1 MKAVKKATSDVYVSQ
16 AIYTPSKT
24 YYLWRI
30 EGGSV
35 YDYYTLNAIPNVG
48 DAVYEYISNT
58 GKMTLVDTVKGYYPN
73 IQMYAWG
80 SGGQFFTTS
89 GIPQAGDYAF
99 TSPEIIYAIGTT
111 SGVISEA
118 TDEYIIVDG
127 LTVQRNRAADTT
139 SRNNYMLIN
148 NSNYYIQQT
157 NTTRTIKEKYQL
169 IPNPKTITIPNVSI
183 LGGLT
188 FTDNILNNFSENNYA
203 QLPQDLQF
211 NTEGN
216 QFDDSWEIVFKI
228 KLNNEATTG
237 TDSAIISTS
246 LSRSYNPRL
255 VVWNNLQVALLLTN
269 STNSWNVC
277 EINSGDTYLTIGDWY
292 WIKVTCLGW
301 ASSKSDYNLYISTD
315 GTNYSGVGGKLRTN
329 SYKATALKNIG
340 FCHDNSNG
348 DLNFKGEIDLS
359 ESYIKVNDNIWWEG
373 TKELNIQ

>member
-1 MKAVKKATSDVYVSQ
+1 MKAVKEVKSTNYYAWLGTRLQVY
-16 AIYTPSKT
+16 IYTTNENPQIGDT
-24 YYLWRI
+24 LYNYDGNNF
-30 EGGSV
+30 EASV
-35 YDYYTLNAIPNVG
+35 AEIVNVSNNIITTDTFVPGVGVMSYERDNSADTFVTETNFKAIKVNADYKL
-48 DAVYEYISNT
+48 
-58 GKMTLVDTVKGYYPN
+58 
-73 IQMYAWG
+73 
-80 SGGQFFTTS
+80 
-89 GIPQAGDYAF
+89 
-99 TSPEIIYAIGTT
+99 
-111 SGVISEA
+111 ISEPH
-118 TDEYIIVDG
+118 TE
-127 LTVQRNRAADTT
+127 
-139 SRNNYMLIN
+139 
-148 NSNYYIQQT
+148 
-157 NTTRTIKEKYQL
+157 L
-169 IPNPKTITIPNVSI
+169 IPAVNI

-188 FTDNILNNFSENNYA
+188 NTNNVLSNFTVNNYA

-216 QFDDSWEIVFKI
+216 QWDDRWEIVFKI

-277 EINSGDTYLTIGDWY
+277 EINSDDTYLTIGDWY

-301 ASSKSDYNLYISTD
+301 TSSKSDYNLYISTN
-315 GTNYSGVGGKLRTN
+315 GTDYSRVGGKLNTN

-348 DLNFKGEIDLS
+348 DLNFKGEIDLT
-359 ESYIKVNDNIWWEG
+359 ESYIKVNGNIWWEG

>member
-1 MKAVKKATSDVYVSQ
+1 MKAVNAGTITFYCWTSSGY
-16 AIYTPSKT
+16 IF
-24 YYLWRI
+24 
-30 EGGSV
+30 
-35 YDYYTLNAIPNVG
+35 YTLNAIPNVG
-48 DAVYEYISNT
+48 DILYDSPDIQDDS
-58 GKMTLVDTVKGYYPN
+58 GY
-73 IQMYAWG
+73 
-80 SGGQFFTTS
+80 T
-89 GIPQAGDYAF
+89 
-99 TSPEIIYAIGTT
+99 
-111 SGVISEA
+111 VISY
-118 TDEYIIVDG
+118 DEGDLYGTFSSRISLTHSSNKDVTTNIIKAIY
-127 LTVQRNRAADTT
+127 TPSKT
-139 SRNNYMLIN
+139 
-148 NSNYYIQQT
+148 
-157 NTTRTIKEKYQL
+157 KYQF
-169 IPNPKTITIPNVSI
+169 IPNPATITIPNVSI

-188 FTDNILNNFSENNYA
+188 SADNILNDFSENNYA

-216 QFDDSWEIVFKI
+216 QWDDSWEIEFKI

-277 EINSGDTYLTIGDWY
+277 EINSGNTYLTIGDWY

-315 GTNYSGVGGKLRTN
+315 GTNYSRVGGKLSTN
-329 SYKATALKNIG
+329 SYTATALKNIG

-359 ESYIKVNDNIWWEG
+359 ESYIKVNNNIWWEG

>member
-1 MKAVKKATSDVYVSQ
+1 MKAVKKATSDVINFY
-16 AIYTPSKT
+16 AWI
-24 YYLWRI
+24 
-30 EGGSV
+30 GGSTGSEVLYTINYPPNTDDKLYNANGKIIEPLTIRSYSHGDDIMFVKTGDSFVSYSYSRDNLQDFTMPV
-35 YDYYTLNAIPNVG
+35 Y
-48 DAVYEYISNT
+48 
-58 GKMTLVDTVKGYYPN
+58 
-73 IQMYAWG
+73 
-80 SGGQFFTTS
+80 
-89 GIPQAGDYAF
+89 IPQA
-99 TSPEIIYAIGTT
+99 
-111 SGVISEA
+111 
-118 TDEYIIVDG
+118 
-127 LTVQRNRAADTT
+127 
-139 SRNNYMLIN
+139 
-148 NSNYYIQQT
+148 
-157 NTTRTIKEKYQL
+157 IKRYQL
-169 IPNPKTITIPNVSI
+169 IPNPATITIPNVSI

-188 FTDNILNNFSENNYA
+188 SADNILNDFSENNYA

-216 QFDDSWEIVFKI
+216 QWDDSWEIEFKI

-277 EINSGDTYLTIGDWY
+277 EINSGNTYLTIGDWY

-315 GTNYSGVGGKLRTN
+315 GTNYSRVGGKLSTN
-329 SYKATALKNIG
+329 SYTATALKNIG

-359 ESYIKVNDNIWWEG
+359 ESYIKVNNNIWWEG